1 LSSNSLKTLSHKQ
14 LQRIRWAESASFRSL
29 SYFFSV
35 RWNWDEA
42 GKYVRYV
49 LGAFE
54 EPDLVD
60 SLEPPTPGFPP
71 VYSLVKFPRARER
84 RFRLLYGNHEI
95 ASSDDSARVFNY
107 LAHHVN
113 VETVRRTG
121 DFFLVHAGA
130 VVTPRGDGLL
140 LPGAARSG
148 KTSLTAA
155 LVQEGFGYLSDEA
168 GAIDPVTRRLYPYA
182 KPLHLKIGVFGY
194 FEAAL
199 AKSLD
204 QSPHAWERQVR
215 ADDLGGESVAG
226 PCEPAFVIVP
236 RYRGG
241 TATTMAPLSTAESV
255 AELGRNAWNLGLYGA
270 RGLELLADLCR
281 KARAWRLF
289 YGDLEEAVAAVRSV
303 CDRDWDKTDIY

>member
-1 LSSNSLKTLSHKQ
+1 MILSDKQ
-14 LQRIRWAESASFRSL
+14 LGRVRWSGSAAFRSL

-42 GKYVRYV
+42 GDFVRYV
-49 LGAFE
+49 LGGFE
-54 EPDLVD
+54 IPEDAVGPI
-60 SLEPPTPGFPP
+60 EPPTPGFPP
-71 VYSLVKFPRARER
+71 RYSLVRFPRARSG

-107 LAHHVN
+107 LARHIN

-130 VVTPRGDGLL
+130 VVTPRGDGVL
-140 LPGAARSG
+140 LPGAAGSG

-155 LVQEGFGYLSDEA
+155 LVRDGFGYLSDEA
-168 GAIDPVTRRLYPYA
+168 GAIDPITRRLYPYA

-199 AKSLD
+199 AKSMD
-204 QSPHAWERQVR
+204 QSAQAWERQVR
-215 ADDLGGESVAG
+215 ADDLAAESAAG
-226 PCEPAFVIVP
+226 PCEPAFIIVP

-241 TATTMAPLSTAESV
+241 TATTMAPLTTAESV

-281 KARAWRLF
+281 KARGWRLD
-289 YGDLEEAVAAVRSV
+289 YGDLDEGVAAVRAV
-303 CDRDWDKTDIY
+303 CRAEE